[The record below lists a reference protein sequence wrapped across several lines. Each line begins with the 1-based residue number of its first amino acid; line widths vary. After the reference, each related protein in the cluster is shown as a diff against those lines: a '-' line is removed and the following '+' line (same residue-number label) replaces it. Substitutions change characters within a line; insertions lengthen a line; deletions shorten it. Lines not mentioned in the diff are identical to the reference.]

1 MKTQLHKTQQGF
13 IVTSDEK
20 PLNLGF
26 DTLRG
31 CLWDIEQ
38 NSMNGDIYK
47 RVIAQQHQLDF
58 SAISEEKCKEIGWF
72 DEVEIYR
79 LANEAMEGGKDL
91 PKGLVEYR
99 GKAVDF
105 AFDKYVQGMKKM
117 KELLSDRVFTLEDVK
132 NAVKAGIKIGNQ
144 SSVIYQKKLFD
155 EHIQSL
161 TPTTWEITGEFVEDK
176 YRITEIK

>member
-31 CLWDIEQ
+31 CLWNIEQ

-58 SAISEEKCKEIGWF
+58 SAISEEWCKRIGYYNL
-72 DEVEIYR
+72 EE
-79 LANEAMEGGKDL
+79 LANGYANKIPTDCQYECST
-91 PKGLVEYR
+91 VEN
-99 GKAVDF
+99 AV
-105 AFDKYVQGMKKM
+105 KYGFQTAQ
-117 KELLSDRVFTLEDVK
+117 ELLSDRVFTLEQAREIYNRGSK
-132 NAVKAGIKIGNQ
+132 NINYDGYFIDKPDQ
-144 SSVIYQKKLFD
+144 DFQEF
-155 EHIQSL
+155 IQSL
-161 TPTTWEITGEFVEDK
+161 TPTAWEITGEFVGDK